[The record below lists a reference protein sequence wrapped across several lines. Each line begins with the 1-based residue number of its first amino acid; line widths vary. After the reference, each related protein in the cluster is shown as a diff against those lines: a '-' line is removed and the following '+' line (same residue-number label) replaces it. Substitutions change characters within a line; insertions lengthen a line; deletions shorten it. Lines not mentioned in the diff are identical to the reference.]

1 MAALSASLLRKKNHP
16 ELYDQLNGMTENLRA
31 RANALFQRE
40 NVPYWLVNFGS
51 CWKVK
56 YDDSVPYIELF
67 FVAMR
72 EKGIHIWDGFPC
84 FMTTA
89 HTPADMDRVVACMEE
104 TVRELKA
111 AGFLPAR
118 AHVLEPVNQTLG
130 RSAPPVP
137 RERVIRADQP
147 PVAGA
152 RLGRTPKGEPA
163 WFVPDP
169 QRAGKYLMV
178 SAEGR

>member
-1 MAALSASLLRKKNHP
+1 MKTHP
-16 ELYDQLNGMTENLRA
+16 ELYDQLNGMTADLGA
-31 RANALFQRE
+31 RANAIFKRE
-40 NVPYWLVNFGS
+40 NVPYWFVNFGS

-89 HTPADMDRVVACMEE
+89 HTPSDMDRVVACMDE
-104 TVRELKA
+104 TIRELKA
-111 AGFLPAR
+111 AGFLPSR
-118 AHVLEPVNQTLG
+118 SHVLEPVNRTLG
-130 RSAPPVP
+130 GVTPATTERIIRADEPPVP
-137 RERVIRADQP
+137 
-147 PVAGA
+147 GA

-178 SAEGR
+178 TANGR